1 MREKKKE
8 KIKKRIKLKKL
19 KNEEP
24 KKFHKPTSI
33 NSKKIKV
40 FFLCS
45 NFLFIAILAQ
55 IKTKTMSSITI
66 LIIIII
72 YFGLLLL
79 ISNIISKKGSDNDT
93 FFKAN
98 KNSKWYLVAF
108 GMIGTALSGVTF
120 ISVPG
125 EVGNPDLQFK
135 YFQFVLG
142 NAIGM
147 IVVATVLL
155 PLYYRMNLTSIYS
168 YIEKR
173 LGVVSYK
180 TAASIFLISRTIG
193 SAFRLYLVVI
203 VLQKFVFDDFGI
215 PFAITVLLSLAFI
228 FAYTY
233 RGGLKTIIITDTL
246 QTFFL
251 VSSVF
256 LTIIFICNSLD
267 LSFLQAFETVK
278 DSNYSKIF
286 FFDDFNKGN
295 YFWKQLLGGMFVTI
309 AMVGLDQDLM
319 QKNLSCKNI
328 GEAKKN
334 MFVFTGI
341 FVLINIF
348 FLSVGALLYIYAEKN
363 GIVVPMVDGSPRT
376 DLLFPE
382 IAFHHLSIVP
392 AIVFLLGL
400 TAATFA
406 TTDSALT
413 ALTTSFC
420 VDFLGM
426 DKEQNSNSE
435 NPKTQKEKEFRNKKL
450 IKTRHLVHIGFS
462 ILMFLVII
470 IFNSLN
476 DKSVVTMIF
485 KVASYTYGP
494 LLGLYVFGLLMKT
507 KTVHDKFVPIICI
520 ISPLLCLL
528 ISQNAVTLLGD
539 YKIDNELIIVNGFIT
554 FIGLLL
560 ISKPALEN
568 TRF

>member
-1 MREKKKE
+1 MS
-8 KIKKRIKLKKL
+8 
-19 KNEEP
+19 
-24 KKFHKPTSI
+24 PT
-33 NSKKIKV
+33 
-40 FFLCS
+40 
-45 NFLFIAILAQ
+45 
-55 IKTKTMSSITI
+55 TI
-66 LIIIII
+66 LIIIVI
-72 YFGLLLL
+72 YFGLLIL
-79 ISNIISKKGSDNDT
+79 ISNIVSKKGSDNDT

-142 NAIGM
+142 NAIGFLV
-147 IVVATVLL
+147 IATILL

-168 YIEKR
+168 YIEQR
-173 LGVVSYK
+173 LGIVSYK
-180 TAASIFLISRTIG
+180 TAATIFLISRTIG
-193 SAFRLYLVVI
+193 SSFRLYLVVI
-203 VLQKFVFDDFGI
+203 VLQRYVFDAFNM
-215 PFAITVLLSLAFI
+215 PFALTVLISLGLI

-256 LTIIFICNSLD
+256 LTIYFICDSLD
-267 LSFLQAFETVK
+267 YSFFQAFEAVK
-278 DSNYSKIF
+278 NSNYSKVF
-286 FFDDFNKGN
+286 FFEDYLKGN
-295 YFWKQLLGGMFVTI
+295 YFWKQVLGGMFVTI

-328 GEAKKN
+328 GEAQKN
-334 MFVFTGI
+334 MYTFTAI

-348 FLSVGALLYIYAEKN
+348 FLSVGALLYLYAEKN
-363 GIVVPMVDGSPRT
+363 GIAIPMVGEVKRT

-382 IAFHHLSIVP
+382 IAFNHLTIIPSV
-392 AIVFLLGL
+392 VFLLGL

-426 DKEQNSNSE
+426 DKEENQNKPNIV
-435 NPKTQKEKEFRNKKL
+435 R
-450 IKTRHLVHIGFS
+450 TRHLVHVGFS
-462 ILMFLVII
+462 ALMFLVIL

-494 LLGLYVFGLLMKT
+494 LLGLYAFGLFMKS
-507 KTVHDKFVPIICI
+507 KTVHDWFVPLICVLSPAI
-520 ISPLLCLL
+520 CFFISKYSAELFG
-528 ISQNAVTLLGD
+528 NYV
-539 YKIDNELIIVNGFIT
+539 IDNELIIINGLIT
-554 FIGLLL
+554 FLGLLA
-560 ISKPALEN
+560 ISKPATEN
-568 TRF
+568 TRY